1 MEFSMTDLMD
11 KENARKIIINLE
23 KIYDELKRQNDLK
36 ELELEMRKF
45 WIDRKVSEWKQKY
58 KML

>member
-1 MEFSMTDLMD
+1 MD
-11 KENARKIIINLE
+11 YLEKENIRKIIVSLDKINS
-23 KIYDELKRQNDLK
+23 ELKRQNDLK

-45 WIDRKVSEWKQKY
+45 WIDRKVAEWKNE

>member
-1 MEFSMTDLMD
+1 MDFSD
-11 KENARKIIINLE
+11 KENIRKLLVCLD
-23 KIYDELKRQNDLK
+23 KIKDELERQNDLK

-45 WIDRKVSEWKQKY
+45 WIDRKVSEWKSEY

>member
-1 MEFSMTDLMD
+1 MSDFIN
-11 KENARKIIINLE
+11 KENSRKIIVTLD

-45 WIDRKVSEWKQKY
+45 WIDRKVSEWKQEY